1 MAKKNRRE
9 NGDGAEHSA
18 STKTFQQYDLPAN
31 YKEKTSDLV
40 GFWNPDKGPVH
51 FVPRFA
57 RSFDSNLEPTKH
69 SIIIM
74 GEAIDVMM
82 VLNKDHDEVQCKAG
96 DTIGV
101 WYKPGMNAIKDLADV
116 AVFMYPS
123 GHQETGKPNPMV
135 TFKLAHQK
143 DGNPLLI
150 TDDFRKK
157 SLHTTLPFPLKNKPK
172 NAAPVADDDE
182 NFDGGDTSF
191 P

>member
-1 MAKKNRRE
+1 MAKKNRQ
-9 NGDGAEHSA
+9 NGDNAEHDTA
-18 STKTFQQYDLPAN
+18 EKTFQQYDLPAN
-31 YKEKTSDLV
+31 YKEKTSDLI
-40 GFWNPDKGPVH
+40 GFWNPEKGPVH
-51 FVPRFA
+51 FIPRFA
-57 RSFDSNLEPTKH
+57 RSFDSKVEQHKT

-74 GEAIDVMM
+74 GEAIDAMTL
-82 VLNKDHDEVQCKAG
+82 LNKDHDEVSCKKG
-96 DTIGV
+96 DMIGV

-123 GHQETGKPNPMV
+123 GQQATGKPNPMT
-135 TFKLAHQK
+135 TFKVGHQR

-157 SLHTTLPFPLKNKPK
+157 SLHTSLPFPLKNKPK
-172 NAAPVADDDE
+172 NSAPVADDDE